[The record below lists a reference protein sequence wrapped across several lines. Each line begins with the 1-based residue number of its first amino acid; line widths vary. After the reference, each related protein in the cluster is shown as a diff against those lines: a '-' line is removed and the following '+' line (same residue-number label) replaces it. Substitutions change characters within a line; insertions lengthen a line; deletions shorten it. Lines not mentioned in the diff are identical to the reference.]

1 MKSAGKARNNG
12 LYRHIRTSKEIIRNL
27 LNDLPNNMAENVKR
41 KKKKRAVLIV
51 LMTLVLAVLAVVCVY
66 ETELNK
72 LDSNDGVDNS
82 FYDSQF
88 KNKKVMVIV
97 PHEDDDLLI
106 SGQVLPPMYKNGAD
120 VRVVFATNGDKRVS
134 AYTRQSEAC
143 NALEKLGIPREK
155 VIFLGYPDGTQLY
168 VGKKAFSF
176 SSGWDHTYAGKGFKD
191 YHFDRFGTHAK
202 YTAENMVDDIE
213 SVVLEYR
220 PDYILAIDFD
230 THTDHRGVS
239 ISFEKAM
246 ERILKKES
254 GYTPKVLKCFG
265 YSLAWKSKPDFY
277 ALNIKSTV
285 MQDRE
290 KNNDP
295 SYETDVPQY
304 RWNNRVRL
312 PIDKKSL
319 SHSILRCSEYKA
331 LSEHLSQYAYCYSE
345 RIINGDSVYWNRR
358 TDSLTYNADISVSS
372 GDASLLNDF
381 RLIGVGNRTAGPNV
395 KLENCVSR
403 FDKNDAQKTVTVK
416 FDSPK
421 TVSCVSLYDNFGLN
435 SNILGGVITFSD
447 GSKVEV
453 PALNADGSET
463 RVVFEPKHN
472 ITSFTFKVTEYEGV
486 AGLDEIEAFEN
497 ADYDMDFSL
506 IKLKNADTD
515 DYIYNYLITP
525 DEKSLNLGVYLSNP
539 NAGYTIKIIEGDGVK
554 LEGNTLVFDDDFE
567 KCTVRAELNG
577 DPSTYDQITVKR
589 LSERE
594 LKSYESFEKVN
605 KTVFKIDTLRLKTKN
620 LFVNG
625 YVYEEL
631 NDFVKSLEKK
641 AGIEISE

>member
-1 MKSAGKARNNG
+1 
-12 LYRHIRTSKEIIRNL
+12 
-27 LNDLPNNMAENVKR
+27 MAENVKR

-51 LMTLVLAVLAVVCVY
+51 LMALVLAVLAVVCVY

-97 PHEDDDLLI
+97 THEDDDLLI
-106 SGQVLPPMYKNGAD
+106 SGQVLPSMYKNGAD

-312 PIDKKSL
+312 PIDKKSF

-497 ADYDMDFSL
+497 ADYDMGFSL

-539 NAGYTIKIIEGDGVK
+539 NAGYTIKIIEGDSVK

-605 KTVFKIDTLRLKTKN
+605 KTVFKIDALRLKTKN

>member
-1 MKSAGKARNNG
+1 
-12 LYRHIRTSKEIIRNL
+12 
-27 LNDLPNNMAENVKR
+27 MAENVKR

-51 LMTLVLAVLAVVCVY
+51 LMALVLAVLAVVCVY

-304 RWNNRVRL
+304 RWNNRIRL

-381 RLIGVGNRTAGPNV
+381 RLIGVGNRTAGLHV

-525 DEKSLNLGVYLSNP
+525 DEKSLNLGVYLSDP
-539 NAGYTIKIIEGDGVK
+539 NAGYTIKIIEGDSVK

-594 LKSYESFEKVN
+594 LG
-605 KTVFKIDTLRLKTKN
+605 RL
-620 LFVNG
+620 
-625 YVYEEL
+625 
-631 NDFVKSLEKK
+631 
-641 AGIEISE
+641 

>member
-1 MKSAGKARNNG
+1 
-12 LYRHIRTSKEIIRNL
+12 
-27 LNDLPNNMAENVKR
+27 MAENVKR

-51 LMTLVLAVLAVVCVY
+51 LMALVLAVLAVVCVY

-265 YSLAWKSKPDFY
+265 YSLARKSKPDFY

-497 ADYDMDFSL
+497 ADYDMGFSL

-567 KCTVRAELNG
+567 KCTVRAELND

-641 AGIEISE
+641 AGIEIGE

>member
-1 MKSAGKARNNG
+1 
-12 LYRHIRTSKEIIRNL
+12 
-27 LNDLPNNMAENVKR
+27 MAENVKR

-51 LMTLVLAVLAVVCVY
+51 LMALVLAVLAVVCVY

-168 VGKKAFSF
+168 VGKKAYSF

-191 YHFDRFGTHAK
+191 YHFDRFGTHAQ

-213 SVVLEYR
+213 SVILEYR

-381 RLIGVGNRTAGPNV
+381 RLIGVGNRTAGPHV

-497 ADYDMDFSL
+497 ADYDMGFSL

-525 DEKSLNLGVYLSNP
+525 DEKSLNLGIYLSNP

-554 LEGNTLVFDDDFE
+554 LEGNTLVFDDNFE

-625 YVYEEL
+625 YVYEKL

>member
-1 MKSAGKARNNG
+1 
-12 LYRHIRTSKEIIRNL
+12 
-27 LNDLPNNMAENVKR
+27 MAENVKR

-51 LMTLVLAVLAVVCVY
+51 LMALVLAVLAVVCVY

-143 NALEKLGIPREK
+143 NAREKLGIPREK

-497 ADYDMDFSL
+497 ADYDMGFSL

-539 NAGYTIKIIEGDGVK
+539 NAGYTIKIIEGNGVK

-641 AGIEISE
+641 VGIEISE

>member
-1 MKSAGKARNNG
+1 
-12 LYRHIRTSKEIIRNL
+12 
-27 LNDLPNNMAENVKR
+27 MAENVKR
-41 KKKKRAVLIV
+41 KKKKTAVLIV
-51 LMTLVLAVLAVVCVY
+51 LMALVLAVLAVVCVY

-106 SGQVLPPMYKNGAD
+106 SGQVLPSMYKNGAD

-497 ADYDMDFSL
+497 ADYDMGFSL

-525 DEKSLNLGVYLSNP
+525 DEKSLNLGAYTSDP
-539 NAGYTIKIIEGDGVK
+539 NAGYTIKIIEGDSVK

-620 LFVNG
+620 LVVNG
-625 YVYEEL
+625 YVYEKL

-641 AGIEISE
+641 AGIETRE

>member
-1 MKSAGKARNNG
+1 
-12 LYRHIRTSKEIIRNL
+12 
-27 LNDLPNNMAENVKR
+27 MAENVKR

-51 LMTLVLAVLAVVCVY
+51 LMALVLAVLAVVCVY

-97 PHEDDDLLI
+97 PHEDDDLHI
-106 SGQVLPPMYKNGAD
+106 SGQVLPSMYKNGAD

-497 ADYDMDFSL
+497 ADYDMGFSL

>member
-1 MKSAGKARNNG
+1 M
-12 LYRHIRTSKEIIRNL
+12 
-27 LNDLPNNMAENVKR
+27 KR

-51 LMTLVLAVLAVVCVY
+51 LMALVLAVLAVVCVY

-106 SGQVLPPMYKNGAD
+106 SGQVLPSMYKNGAD

-381 RLIGVGNRTAGPNV
+381 RLIGVGNRTAGPHV

-403 FDKNDAQKTVTVK
+403 FDKNDAQKAVTVN

-497 ADYDMDFSL
+497 ADYDMGFSL

-515 DYIYNYLITP
+515 DYMYNYLITP
-525 DEKSLNLGVYLSNP
+525 DEKSLNLGVYASDP
-539 NAGYTIKIIEGDGVK
+539 NAGYTIKIIEGDSVK

-577 DPSTYDQITVKR
+577 DPSTYDQITVKH

-625 YVYEEL
+625 YVYEKL

>member
-1 MKSAGKARNNG
+1 
-12 LYRHIRTSKEIIRNL
+12 
-27 LNDLPNNMAENVKR
+27 MAENVKR

-51 LMTLVLAVLAVVCVY
+51 LMALVLAVLAVVCVY

-106 SGQVLPPMYKNGAD
+106 SGQVLPSMYKNGAD

-254 GYTPKVLKCFG
+254 GYTPKVLKSFG

-497 ADYDMDFSL
+497 ADYDMGFSL

-539 NAGYTIKIIEGDGVK
+539 NAGYTIKIIEGGGIK

-605 KTVFKIDTLRLKTKN
+605 KTVFEIDTLRLKTKN

-625 YVYEEL
+625 YVYEKL

>member
-1 MKSAGKARNNG
+1 
-12 LYRHIRTSKEIIRNL
+12 
-27 LNDLPNNMAENVKR
+27 MAENVKR

-51 LMTLVLAVLAVVCVY
+51 LMALVLAVLAVVCVY

-88 KNKKVMVIV
+88 KNKKVMVID

-304 RWNNRVRL
+304 RWNNRIRL

-497 ADYDMDFSL
+497 ADYDMGFSL

-525 DEKSLNLGVYLSNP
+525 DEKSLNLGAYASDP
-539 NAGYTIKIIEGDGVK
+539 NAGYTIKIIEGDSVK

>member
-1 MKSAGKARNNG
+1 
-12 LYRHIRTSKEIIRNL
+12 
-27 LNDLPNNMAENVKR
+27 MAENVKR

-51 LMTLVLAVLAVVCVY
+51 FMALVLAVLAVVCVY

-106 SGQVLPPMYKNGAD
+106 SGQVLPSMYKNGAD

-168 VGKKAFSF
+168 VGKKAYSF

-191 YHFDRFGTHAK
+191 YHFDRFGTHAQ

-213 SVVLEYR
+213 SVILEYR

-304 RWNNRVRL
+304 RWSSRVRL

-403 FDKNDAQKTVTVK
+403 FDKSDAQKTVTVK

-453 PALNADGSET
+453 PALNSDGSET

-497 ADYDMDFSL
+497 ADYDMGFSL

-525 DEKSLNLGVYLSNP
+525 DEKSLNLGVNLSNP

-594 LKSYESFEKVN
+594 LKSYESFEKIN

-625 YVYEEL
+625 YVYEKL

>member
-1 MKSAGKARNNG
+1 M
-12 LYRHIRTSKEIIRNL
+12 
-27 LNDLPNNMAENVKR
+27 KR

-51 LMTLVLAVLAVVCVY
+51 LMALVLAVLAVVCVY

-106 SGQVLPPMYKNGAD
+106 SGQVLPSMYKNGAD

-381 RLIGVGNRTAGPNV
+381 RLIGVGNRTAGPHV

-497 ADYDMDFSL
+497 ADYDMGFSL

-515 DYIYNYLITP
+515 DYMYNYLITP
-525 DEKSLNLGVYLSNP
+525 DEKSLNLGVYASDP
-539 NAGYTIKIIEGDGVK
+539 NAGYTIKIIEGDSVK

-577 DPSTYDQITVKR
+577 DSSTYDQITVKR

-625 YVYEEL
+625 YVYEKL

>member
-1 MKSAGKARNNG
+1 
-12 LYRHIRTSKEIIRNL
+12 
-27 LNDLPNNMAENVKR
+27 MAENVKR

-51 LMTLVLAVLAVVCVY
+51 LMALVLAVLAVVCVY

-254 GYTPKVLKCFG
+254 GYTPKVFKCFG

-304 RWNNRVRL
+304 RWNNRIRL

-403 FDKNDAQKTVTVK
+403 FNKNDAQKTVTVK

-497 ADYDMDFSL
+497 ADYDMGFSL

-539 NAGYTIKIIEGDGVK
+539 NAGYTIKIIEGDSVK

-594 LKSYESFEKVN
+594 LKS
-605 KTVFKIDTLRLKTKN
+605 
-620 LFVNG
+620 
-625 YVYEEL
+625 
-631 NDFVKSLEKK
+631 
-641 AGIEISE
+641 

>member
-1 MKSAGKARNNG
+1 
-12 LYRHIRTSKEIIRNL
+12 
-27 LNDLPNNMAENVKR
+27 MAENVKR

-51 LMTLVLAVLAVVCVY
+51 LMALVLAVLAVVCVY

-106 SGQVLPPMYKNGAD
+106 SGQVLPSMYKNGAD

-168 VGKKAFSF
+168 VGKKAYSF

-191 YHFDRFGTHAK
+191 YHFDRFGTHAQ

-213 SVVLEYR
+213 SVILEYR

-254 GYTPKVLKCFG
+254 GYTPKVFKCFG

-497 ADYDMDFSL
+497 ADYDMGFSL

-525 DEKSLNLGVYLSNP
+525 DEKSLNLGIYLSNP

-567 KCTVRAELNG
+567 NCTVRAELNG

-605 KTVFKIDTLRLKTKN
+605 KTVFKIDTLRLKVKN

-625 YVYEEL
+625 YVYEQL

-641 AGIEISE
+641 AGIDIK

>member
-1 MKSAGKARNNG
+1 
-12 LYRHIRTSKEIIRNL
+12 
-27 LNDLPNNMAENVKR
+27 MAENVKR

-51 LMTLVLAVLAVVCVY
+51 LMALVLAVLAVVCVY

-304 RWNNRVRL
+304 RWNNRIRL

-381 RLIGVGNRTAGPNV
+381 RLIGVGNRTAGLHV

-416 FDSPK
+416 FDSPKTVSCVSLYDNFGLNSNILGGVITFSDGSKVEK

-525 DEKSLNLGVYLSNP
+525 DEKSLNLGVYLSDP
-539 NAGYTIKIIEGDGVK
+539 NAGYTIKIIEGDSVK

-631 NDFVKSLEKK
+631 NDFVNHLKRKP
-641 AGIEISE
+641 A

>member
-1 MKSAGKARNNG
+1 
-12 LYRHIRTSKEIIRNL
+12 
-27 LNDLPNNMAENVKR
+27 MAENVKR
-41 KKKKRAVLIV
+41 KKKKRAALIV
-51 LMTLVLAVLAVVCVY
+51 LMALVLAVLAVVCVY

-106 SGQVLPPMYKNGAD
+106 SGQVLPSMYKNGAD
-120 VRVVFATNGDKRVS
+120 VRVVFATNGDKSVS

-168 VGKKAFSF
+168 VGKKAYSF

-191 YHFDRFGTHAK
+191 YHFDRFGTHAQ

-213 SVVLEYR
+213 SVILEYR

-304 RWNNRVRL
+304 RWSSRVRL

-345 RIINGDSVYWNRR
+345 RIINGDSAYWNRR

-372 GDASLLNDF
+372 GDASLLNNF

-403 FDKNDAQKTVTVK
+403 FDKSDAQKTVTVK

-497 ADYDMDFSL
+497 ADYDMGFSL

-525 DEKSLNLGVYLSNP
+525 DEKSLNLGVNLSNP

-605 KTVFKIDTLRLKTKN
+605 KTVFKIDTLRLKVKN

-625 YVYEEL
+625 YVYEQL

-641 AGIEISE
+641 AGIDIK

>member
-1 MKSAGKARNNG
+1 
-12 LYRHIRTSKEIIRNL
+12 
-27 LNDLPNNMAENVKR
+27 MAENVKR

-51 LMTLVLAVLAVVCVY
+51 LMALVLAVLAVVCVY

-120 VRVVFATNGDKRVS
+120 VRVVFATNGDKSVS

-168 VGKKAFSF
+168 VGKKAYSF

-191 YHFDRFGTHAK
+191 YHFDRFGTHAQ
-202 YTAENMVDDIE
+202 YTAGNMVDDIE
-213 SVVLEYR
+213 SVILEYR

-304 RWNNRVRL
+304 RWSSRVRL

-403 FDKNDAQKTVTVK
+403 FDKSDAQKTVTVK

-497 ADYDMDFSL
+497 ADYDMGFSL

-525 DEKSLNLGVYLSNP
+525 DEKSLNLGVNLSNP

-605 KTVFKIDTLRLKTKN
+605 KTVFKIDTLRLKVKN

-625 YVYEEL
+625 YVYEQL

-641 AGIEISE
+641 AGIDIK

>member
-1 MKSAGKARNNG
+1 
-12 LYRHIRTSKEIIRNL
+12 
-27 LNDLPNNMAENVKR
+27 MAENVKR

-51 LMTLVLAVLAVVCVY
+51 LMALVLAVLAVVCVY

-72 LDSNDGVDNS
+72 LDTNDSVGNS

-106 SGQVLPPMYKNGAD
+106 SGQVLPSMYKNGAD

-176 SSGWDHTYAGKGFKD
+176 SSGLDHTYAGKGFKD

-202 YTAENMVDDIE
+202 YTAENMVEDIE
-213 SVVLEYR
+213 SVILEYR
-220 PDYILAIDFD
+220 PDYILTIDFD

-304 RWNNRVRL
+304 RWSSRVRL
-312 PIDKKSL
+312 PADKKSL

-447 GSKVEV
+447 GSKVNV

-486 AGLDEIEAFEN
+486 AGLDEIEAFEKS
-497 ADYDMDFSL
+497 DYNMGFSL

-577 DPSTYDQITVKR
+577 DSSTYDQITVKR

-605 KTVFKIDTLRLKTKN
+605 KTIFKIDTLRLKTKN

-625 YVYEEL
+625 YIYETL
-631 NDFVKSLEKK
+631 HDFVKSLEKK
-641 AGIEISE
+641 AGIEIK

>member
-1 MKSAGKARNNG
+1 
-12 LYRHIRTSKEIIRNL
+12 
-27 LNDLPNNMAENVKR
+27 MAENVKR

-51 LMTLVLAVLAVVCVY
+51 LMALVLAVLAVVCVY

-106 SGQVLPPMYKNGAD
+106 SGQVLPSMYKNGAD

-312 PIDKKSL
+312 PIDKKSF

-453 PALNADGSET
+453 PALNADGSEP

-497 ADYDMDFSL
+497 ADYDMGFSL

-539 NAGYTIKIIEGDGVK
+539 NAGYTIKIIEGDSVK

-605 KTVFKIDTLRLKTKN
+605 KTVFKIDALRLKTKN

>member
-1 MKSAGKARNNG
+1 
-12 LYRHIRTSKEIIRNL
+12 
-27 LNDLPNNMAENVKR
+27 MAENVKR

-51 LMTLVLAVLAVVCVY
+51 LMALVLAVLAVVCVY

-106 SGQVLPPMYKNGAD
+106 SGQVLPSMYKNGAD

-295 SYETDVPQY
+295 PYETDVPQY

-312 PIDKKSL
+312 PIDKKSF

-497 ADYDMDFSL
+497 ADYDMGFSL

-539 NAGYTIKIIEGDGVK
+539 NAGYTIKIIEGDSVK

-605 KTVFKIDTLRLKTKN
+605 KTVFKIDALRLKTKN
-620 LFVNG
+620 FFVNG

>member
-1 MKSAGKARNNG
+1 
-12 LYRHIRTSKEIIRNL
+12 
-27 LNDLPNNMAENVKR
+27 MAENVKR
-41 KKKKRAVLIV
+41 KKKKRAALIV
-51 LMTLVLAVLAVVCVY
+51 LMALVLAVLAVVCVY

-106 SGQVLPPMYKNGAD
+106 SGQVLPSMYKNGAD

-168 VGKKAFSF
+168 VGKKAYSF

-191 YHFDRFGTHAK
+191 YHFDRFGTHAQ

-213 SVVLEYR
+213 SVILEYR

-254 GYTPKVLKCFG
+254 GYTPKVFKCFG

-304 RWNNRVRL
+304 RWSSRVRL

-345 RIINGDSVYWNRR
+345 RIISGDSVYWNRR
-358 TDSLTYNADISVSS
+358 TDSITYNADISVSS

-381 RLIGVGNRTAGPNV
+381 RLIGVGDRTAGSNV

-497 ADYDMDFSL
+497 ADYDMGFSL

-525 DEKSLNLGVYLSNP
+525 DEKSLNLGVNLSNP

-577 DPSTYDQITVKR
+577 DPSTYDQITIKR

-605 KTVFKIDTLRLKTKN
+605 KTVFKIDTLRLKMKN

-625 YVYEEL
+625 YVYEQL

-641 AGIEISE
+641 AGIEIK

>member
-1 MKSAGKARNNG
+1 
-12 LYRHIRTSKEIIRNL
+12 
-27 LNDLPNNMAENVKR
+27 MAENVKR

-51 LMTLVLAVLAVVCVY
+51 LMALVLAVLAVVCVY

-106 SGQVLPPMYKNGAD
+106 SGQVLPSMYKNGAD
-120 VRVVFATNGDKRVS
+120 VRVVFATNGDKSVS

-168 VGKKAFSF
+168 VGKKAYSF

-191 YHFDRFGTHAK
+191 YHFDRFGTHAQ

-213 SVVLEYR
+213 SVILEYR

-304 RWNNRVRL
+304 RWSSRVRL

-372 GDASLLNDF
+372 GDASLLNNF

-403 FDKNDAQKTVTVK
+403 FDKSDAQKTVTVK

-497 ADYDMDFSL
+497 ADYDMGFSL

-525 DEKSLNLGVYLSNP
+525 DEKSLNLGVNLSNP

-605 KTVFKIDTLRLKTKN
+605 KTVFKIDTLRLKVKN

-625 YVYEEL
+625 YVYEQL

-641 AGIEISE
+641 AGIDIK

>member
-1 MKSAGKARNNG
+1 
-12 LYRHIRTSKEIIRNL
+12 
-27 LNDLPNNMAENVKR
+27 MAENVKR

-51 LMTLVLAVLAVVCVY
+51 LMALVLAVLAVVCVY

-106 SGQVLPPMYKNGAD
+106 SGQVLPSMYKNGAD

-497 ADYDMDFSL
+497 ADYDMGFSL

-525 DEKSLNLGVYLSNP
+525 DEKSLNLGVNLSNP

-605 KTVFKIDTLRLKTKN
+605 KTVFKIDTLRLKVKN

-625 YVYEEL
+625 YVYEQL

-641 AGIEISE
+641 AGIDIK

>member
-1 MKSAGKARNNG
+1 
-12 LYRHIRTSKEIIRNL
+12 
-27 LNDLPNNMAENVKR
+27 MAENVKR

-51 LMTLVLAVLAVVCVY
+51 LMALVLAVLAVVCVY

-168 VGKKAFSF
+168 VGKKAYSF
-176 SSGWDHTYAGKGFKD
+176 SSGRDHTYAGKGFKD

-254 GYTPKVLKCFG
+254 GYTPKVLKSFG

-381 RLIGVGNRTAGPNV
+381 RLIGVGNRTAGLHV

-472 ITSFTFKVTEYEGV
+472 IHSK
-486 AGLDEIEAFEN
+486 
-497 ADYDMDFSL
+497 
-506 IKLKNADTD
+506 
-515 DYIYNYLITP
+515 
-525 DEKSLNLGVYLSNP
+525 
-539 NAGYTIKIIEGDGVK
+539 
-554 LEGNTLVFDDDFE
+554 
-567 KCTVRAELNG
+567 
-577 DPSTYDQITVKR
+577 
-589 LSERE
+589 
-594 LKSYESFEKVN
+594 
-605 KTVFKIDTLRLKTKN
+605 
-620 LFVNG
+620 
-625 YVYEEL
+625 
-631 NDFVKSLEKK
+631 
-641 AGIEISE
+641 

>member
-1 MKSAGKARNNG
+1 
-12 LYRHIRTSKEIIRNL
+12 
-27 LNDLPNNMAENVKR
+27 MAENVKR

-51 LMTLVLAVLAVVCVY
+51 LMALVLAVLAVVCVY

-168 VGKKAFSF
+168 VGKKAYSF

-381 RLIGVGNRTAGPNV
+381 RLIGVGNRTAGPHV

-497 ADYDMDFSL
+497 ADYDMGFSL

-525 DEKSLNLGVYLSNP
+525 DEKSLNLGIYLSNP

-554 LEGNTLVFDDDFE
+554 LEGNTLVFDDNFE

-625 YVYEEL
+625 YVYEKL

>member
-1 MKSAGKARNNG
+1 M
-12 LYRHIRTSKEIIRNL
+12 
-27 LNDLPNNMAENVKR
+27 KR

-51 LMTLVLAVLAVVCVY
+51 LMALVLAVLAVVCVY

-106 SGQVLPPMYKNGAD
+106 SGQVLPSMYKNGAD

-381 RLIGVGNRTAGPNV
+381 RLIGVGNRTAGPHV

-497 ADYDMDFSL
+497 ADYDMGFSL

-525 DEKSLNLGVYLSNP
+525 DEKSLNLGAYTSDP
-539 NAGYTIKIIEGDGVK
+539 NAGYTIKIIEGDSVK

-625 YVYEEL
+625 YVYEKL

>member
-1 MKSAGKARNNG
+1 
-12 LYRHIRTSKEIIRNL
+12 
-27 LNDLPNNMAENVKR
+27 MAENVKR
-41 KKKKRAVLIV
+41 KKKKRAALIV
-51 LMTLVLAVLAVVCVY
+51 LMALVLAVLAVVCVY

-106 SGQVLPPMYKNGAD
+106 SGQVLPSMYKNGAD

-168 VGKKAFSF
+168 VGKKAYSF

-191 YHFDRFGTHAK
+191 YHFDRFGTHAQ

-213 SVVLEYR
+213 SVILEYR

-304 RWNNRVRL
+304 RWSSRVRL

-403 FDKNDAQKTVTVK
+403 FDKSDAQKTVTVK

-453 PALNADGSET
+453 PALNSDGSET

-497 ADYDMDFSL
+497 ADYDMGFSL

-525 DEKSLNLGVYLSNP
+525 DEKSLNLGVNLSNP

-605 KTVFKIDTLRLKTKN
+605 KTVFKIDTLRLKMKN

-625 YVYEEL
+625 YVYEKL

>member
-1 MKSAGKARNNG
+1 
-12 LYRHIRTSKEIIRNL
+12 
-27 LNDLPNNMAENVKR
+27 MAENVKR

-51 LMTLVLAVLAVVCVY
+51 LMALVLAVLAVVCVY

-106 SGQVLPPMYKNGAD
+106 SGQVLPSMYKNGAD

-312 PIDKKSL
+312 PIDKKSF

-345 RIINGDSVYWNRR
+345 RIINGVSVYWNRR

-497 ADYDMDFSL
+497 ADYDMGFSL

-539 NAGYTIKIIEGDGVK
+539 NAGYTIKIIEGDSVK

-605 KTVFKIDTLRLKTKN
+605 KTVFKIDALRLKTKN

>member
-1 MKSAGKARNNG
+1 
-12 LYRHIRTSKEIIRNL
+12 
-27 LNDLPNNMAENVKR
+27 MAENVKR

-51 LMTLVLAVLAVVCVY
+51 LMALVLAVLAVVCVY

-304 RWNNRVRL
+304 RWNNRIRL

-497 ADYDMDFSL
+497 ADYDMGFSL

-539 NAGYTIKIIEGDGVK
+539 NAGYTIKIIEGGGIK

-577 DPSTYDQITVKR
+577 DPSTYNQITVKR

-605 KTVFKIDTLRLKTKN
+605 KTVFKIDTLRLKMKN

-625 YVYEEL
+625 YVYEKL

>member
-1 MKSAGKARNNG
+1 
-12 LYRHIRTSKEIIRNL
+12 
-27 LNDLPNNMAENVKR
+27 MAENVKR
-41 KKKKRAVLIV
+41 KKKKRAALIV
-51 LMTLVLAVLAVVCVY
+51 LMALVLAVLAVVCVY

-106 SGQVLPPMYKNGAD
+106 SGQVLPSMYKNGAD
-120 VRVVFATNGDKRVS
+120 VRVVFATNGDKSVS

-168 VGKKAFSF
+168 VGKKAYSF

-191 YHFDRFGTHAK
+191 YHFDRFGTHAQ

-213 SVVLEYR
+213 SVILEYR

-304 RWNNRVRL
+304 RWSSRVRL

-372 GDASLLNDF
+372 GDASLLNNF

-403 FDKNDAQKTVTVK
+403 FDKSDAQKTVTVK

-497 ADYDMDFSL
+497 ADYDMGFSL

-625 YVYEEL
+625 YVYEKMH
-631 NDFVKSLEKK
+631 DFVKSLEKK

>member
-1 MKSAGKARNNG
+1 
-12 LYRHIRTSKEIIRNL
+12 
-27 LNDLPNNMAENVKR
+27 MAENVKR

-51 LMTLVLAVLAVVCVY
+51 LMALVLAVLAVVCVY

-254 GYTPKVLKCFG
+254 GYTPKVFKCFG

-304 RWNNRVRL
+304 RWNNRIRL

-403 FDKNDAQKTVTVK
+403 FNKNDAQKTVTVK

-421 TVSCVSLYDNFGLN
+421 TGSCVSLYDNFGLN

-497 ADYDMDFSL
+497 ADYDMGFSL

-539 NAGYTIKIIEGDGVK
+539 NAGYTIKIIEGDSVK

-605 KTVFKIDTLRLKTKN
+605 KTVFKIDTLRLKMKN

>member
-1 MKSAGKARNNG
+1 
-12 LYRHIRTSKEIIRNL
+12 
-27 LNDLPNNMAENVKR
+27 MAENVKR

-51 LMTLVLAVLAVVCVY
+51 LMALVLAVLAVVCVY

-254 GYTPKVLKCFG
+254 GYTPKVFKCFG

-304 RWNNRVRL
+304 RWNNRIRL

-403 FDKNDAQKTVTVK
+403 FNKNDAQKTVTVK

-497 ADYDMDFSL
+497 ADYDMGFSL

-539 NAGYTIKIIEGDGVK
+539 NAGYTIKIIEGDSVK
-554 LEGNTLVFDDDFE
+554 LEGNTLVFE
-567 KCTVRAELNG
+567 MILKNVRFARS
-577 DPSTYDQITVKR
+577 STAILQPMIR
-589 LSERE
+589 
-594 LKSYESFEKVN
+594 
-605 KTVFKIDTLRLKTKN
+605 
-620 LFVNG
+620 
-625 YVYEEL
+625 
-631 NDFVKSLEKK
+631 
-641 AGIEISE
+641 

>member
-1 MKSAGKARNNG
+1 
-12 LYRHIRTSKEIIRNL
+12 
-27 LNDLPNNMAENVKR
+27 MAENVKR

-51 LMTLVLAVLAVVCVY
+51 LMALVLAVLAVVCVY

-497 ADYDMDFSL
+497 ADYDMGFSL

-515 DYIYNYLITP
+515 DYMYNYLITP

-577 DPSTYDQITVKR
+577 DPSTYDQITVKC

>member
-1 MKSAGKARNNG
+1 
-12 LYRHIRTSKEIIRNL
+12 
-27 LNDLPNNMAENVKR
+27 MAENVKR

-51 LMTLVLAVLAVVCVY
+51 LMALVLAVLAVVCVY

-304 RWNNRVRL
+304 RWNNRIRL

-372 GDASLLNDF
+372 GDASLLNEF
-381 RLIGVGNRTAGPNV
+381 RLIGVGNRTAGLHV

-525 DEKSLNLGVYLSNP
+525 DEKSLNLGVYLSDP
-539 NAGYTIKIIEGDGVK
+539 NAGYTIKIIEGDSVK

>member
-1 MKSAGKARNNG
+1 
-12 LYRHIRTSKEIIRNL
+12 
-27 LNDLPNNMAENVKR
+27 MAENVKR

-51 LMTLVLAVLAVVCVY
+51 LMALVLAVLAVVCVY

-345 RIINGDSVYWNRR
+345 RIINGDSVYWNCR
-358 TDSLTYNADISVSS
+358 TDSLIYNADISVSS

-497 ADYDMDFSL
+497 ADYDMGFSL

-515 DYIYNYLITP
+515 DYMYNYLITP

-539 NAGYTIKIIEGDGVK
+539 NAGYTIKIIEGDSVK

>member
-1 MKSAGKARNNG
+1 
-12 LYRHIRTSKEIIRNL
+12 
-27 LNDLPNNMAENVKR
+27 MAENVKR

-51 LMTLVLAVLAVVCVY
+51 LMAFVLAVLAVVCVY

-106 SGQVLPPMYKNGAD
+106 SGQVLPSMYKNGAD

-254 GYTPKVLKCFG
+254 GYTPKVFKCFG

-497 ADYDMDFSL
+497 ADYDMGFSL

-525 DEKSLNLGVYLSNP
+525 DEKSLNLGVYLSDP
-539 NAGYTIKIIEGDGVK
+539 NAGYTIKIIEGDSVK

>member
-1 MKSAGKARNNG
+1 
-12 LYRHIRTSKEIIRNL
+12 
-27 LNDLPNNMAENVKR
+27 MAENVKR

-51 LMTLVLAVLAVVCVY
+51 LMALVLAVLAVVCVY

-497 ADYDMDFSL
+497 ADYDMGFSL

-554 LEGNTLVFDDDFE
+554 LEGNTLVFDDNFE

-605 KTVFKIDTLRLKTKN
+605 KTVFKIDTLRLKMKN

-625 YVYEEL
+625 YVYEKL

>member
-1 MKSAGKARNNG
+1 
-12 LYRHIRTSKEIIRNL
+12 
-27 LNDLPNNMAENVKR
+27 MAENVKR

-51 LMTLVLAVLAVVCVY
+51 LMALVLAVLAVVCVY